1 MFCKC
6 DSKTILD
13 RLDEIKEEVRKD
25 LDAINRRTVRTETRV
40 VKLIQHVGADRLI
53 KTKEIDNV
61 DR

>member
-6 DSKTILD
+6 DSKKILD
-13 RLDEIKEEVRKD
+13 RLDEIKEEVRRD

-53 KTKEIDNV
+53 KTKEIDND

>member
-13 RLDEIKEEVRKD
+13 RLDEIKEEVRRG
-25 LDAINRRTVRTETRV
+25 LDAINRRTMRTETRV

-53 KTKEIDNV
+53 KTKEIDNA